1 MFPGIETRYRSDRRA
16 RPSAYAML
24 LLVCLALLAI
34 LTVAQVAHVHANASD
49 ADRCPLC
56 IVLHAAVPV
65 VASVAAIILVEAEV
79 AAPVLELRAVTRY
92 WHPQL
97 FTRPPPAC
105 C

>member
-1 MFPGIETRYRSDRRA
+1 MFADFQTRYRSDRRA
-16 RPSAYAML
+16 LPGGYAAL

-34 LTVAQVAHVHANASD
+34 LTVAQVAHTHANSSD
-49 ADRCPLC
+49 ADHCPLC
-56 IVLHAAVPV
+56 IVMHTAVPIVAAAVIV
-65 VASVAAIILVEAEV
+65 IGVEIDV
-79 AAPVLELRAVTRY
+79 AAPVLEVREITRH